1 MLLFLLL
8 SFPSLLFV
16 TSSAITRTSTS
27 GCSKTILDFTATGYK
42 TSDGTCRYTVRYG
55 KADRWVDSVLAT
67 DYRNQ
72 TFNSLPPSC
81 PQDPGTYVAGSGQSE
96 DCLFATVYIPQGDAP
111 TSGWPTFVWIHG
123 GSFTQG
129 GASAPGLDGSKLAVK
144 GDMIVVVLQYR
155 LGVLGFLPP
164 TSAST
169 TNDPNLGLKDVILG
183 LKAINQYIEYA
194 GGNRAKVTIGGQSS
208 GAGLIRALWGAPA
221 AAGSFRAAILQSDPM
236 SYGFAS
242 HNITTNIQSAFYS
255 TSPMSSC
262 STLECLKNIHVST
275 LIAAQDTIVA
285 TAPFTVWGVPFSEPI
300 RPTWGTATLPADPI
314 SSLFNSLSDLTF
326 TPSSLPLLI
335 TTVKNE
341 GGSAISSLFPTHVPL
356 SNDTYYAT
364 AAALVGTDRA
374 AALVSSPYY
383 ALPSTNSSDSY
394 GPDGDTFRETFERAV
409 TDGTWK
415 CPNRDAA
422 LKWKEAGGKI
432 WVGEWTQG
440 VSYPDNDSGYC
451 QKTAVVCH
459 EDDIYPTFGTAA
471 STSTSTLDF
480 EKTILS
486 HWVAFITTLNPN
498 PSSSSTKRACDIPTQ
513 SSHDSHNTYDS
524 HGHGSNWW
532 ERFYT
537 QWEEYNSQTD
547 VYSIGGDSK
556 TSLCPDGFWGVD
568 AKYDWQLYG

>member
-8 SFPSLLFV
+8 FLPSLLFV

-27 GCSKTILDFTATGYK
+27 GCSKTILGFTATGYK
-42 TSDGTCRYTVRYG
+42 TSDGACRYTVRYG
-55 KADRWVDSVLAT
+55 KADRWGDSVLVT
-67 DYRNQ
+67 DYRLLIP
-72 TFNSLPPSC
+72 FRLPVLKTLGPTL
-81 PQDPGTYVAGSGQSE
+81 PVA
-96 DCLFATVYIPQGDAP
+96 ANRKTVYLQLYTCLRAMRLPAAGP
-111 TSGWPTFVWIHG
+111 LLS
-123 GSFTQG
+123 G
-129 GASAPGLDGSKLAVK
+129 GASAPGLNGSKLAAE

-164 TSAST
+164 TSANIN
-169 TNDPNLGLKDVILG
+169 NDPNLGLKDVILG

-194 GGNRAKVTIGGQSS
+194 GGNRAEVTIGGQSS
-208 GAGLIRALWGAPA
+208 GAALWGASA
-221 AAGSFRAAILQSDPM
+221 AADQ

-242 HNITTNIQSAFYS
+242 HDITTNIQYAFYS

-275 LIAAQDTIVA
+275 LIAAQDTIV
-285 TAPFTVWGVPFSEPI
+285 TTVPFTVRGVPFSEP
-300 RPTWGTATLPADPI
+300 
-314 SSLFNSLSDLTF
+314 
-326 TPSSLPLLI
+326 
-335 TTVKNE
+335 
-341 GGSAISSLFPTHVPL
+341 
-356 SNDTYYAT
+356 
-364 AAALVGTDRA
+364 AALVGADRA
-374 AALVSSPYY
+374 GALVSSPYY
-383 ALPSTNSSDSY
+383 ALPSANSSDSY

-432 WVGEWTQG
+432 WVGEWMQG

-451 QKTAVVCH
+451 QKTGVVCH
-459 EDDIYPTFGTAA
+459 EDDIYPTFGTAS

-480 EKTILS
+480 ESAILS

-498 PSSSSTKRACDIPTQ
+498 PPSSSTKRACAMTTQ
-513 SSHDSHNTYDS
+513 FSHDSHDSHNSHDS

-532 ERFYT
+532 ERSYT

-547 VYSIGGDSK
+547 VYPLGGDSK
-556 TSLCPDGFWGVD
+556 SSLCPDGFWGVE